1 MSLAKNILLFGATGN
16 IGSFILDAILPE
28 RSQFGRI
35 AIFTSPHTAETKVSQ
50 LNKLKEQG
58 VEVIVGNVEDENAVK
73 AAYKGTKP
81 FLRTMISMHN
91 NSMTFP
97 KYQAA
102 QITKAKTNH

>member
-28 RSQFGRI
+28 RSQFGRV
-35 AIFTSPHTAETKVSQ
+35 AIFTSPHTAETKASQ

-73 AAYKGTKP
+73 AAYEGKKP
-81 FLRTMISMHN
+81 FLYREI
-91 NSMTFP
+91 
-97 KYQAA
+97 YA
-102 QITKAKTNH
+102 